1 MGKKIWSWLATTTLL
16 LYAAVVLMHLTRH
29 PDLFQWD
36 FKIYY
41 YAAQAFAAGLNPYET
56 ANLLRLAPAAI
67 NPQLGFAYQPLTLY
81 YFFPFRWLDFP
92 TAYQVFL
99 WGKVVALTGLFF
111 LWRRWFLDPG
121 HGVWLLLFMMVAFN
135 NTVYADLAAGNI
147 SVWEQAVLWPALLFF
162 LGGRLGWFS
171 LLIVLLASIKL
182 VPLLFVGLLF
192 LAEDRRRAYTC
203 LVLSG
208 LGFAALAVLSYLSHP
223 SLFCHFL
230 TQGQGM
236 LSERGVINPSTL
248 AFLTAGVT
256 QAEKVVGVSFPGWT
270 VFALYAAV
278 AAVVITVSGWALH
291 LWQRAGHPDRTRV
304 AVLFG
309 CVVYALVAPRLK
321 NYSYILLMAPAFFIL
336 WRSHLA
342 STPHFL
348 LTLML
353 FSPYPSLPGLEAMA
367 AKLLPYYCLFL
378 AYLVWGLYVRY
389 ILQECRCTVSTKNQ
403 P

>member
-1 MGKKIWSWLATTTLL
+1 MGKKTWSRLAAAVLL
-16 LYAAVVLMHLTRH
+16 LYAAGVLAHLAWH
-29 PDLFQWD
+29 PDLYQWD

-56 ANLLRLAPAAI
+56 ANLLSLAPELI
-67 NPQLGFAYQPLTLY
+67 NPRLGFAYQPLTLY
-81 YFFPFRWLDFP
+81 YFAPLLGLEFSA
-92 TAYQVFL
+92 AYQAFL
-99 WGKVVALTGLFF
+99 WGKVAALTGLFF

-121 HGVWLLLFMMVAFN
+121 HGLWLLLFMMVSFN

-147 SVWEQAVLWPALLFF
+147 SVWEQAVLWPALLLF
-162 LGGRLGWFS
+162 LRGHLGWFS

-182 VPLLFVGLLF
+182 VPLLLLGLLF

-203 LVLSG
+203 LALSG
-208 LGFAALAVLSYLSHP
+208 LGFAALAALSYLSHP
-223 SLFCHFL
+223 SLFIHFL

-236 LSERGVINPSTL
+236 LTERGVINPSTL

-256 QAEKVVGVSFPGWT
+256 QAEKMVGFSFPGWM
-270 VFALYAAV
+270 VIALYAAV
-278 AAVVITVSGWALH
+278 ATAVLTVSVWALR
-291 LWQRAGHPDRTRV
+291 LWQQGGHPDRNRV

-309 CVVYALVAPRLK
+309 CVVYALLAPRLK
-321 NYSYILLMAPAFFIL
+321 NYSYILLVAPAFFIL
-336 WRSHLA
+336 WRSQLGA
-342 STPHFL
+342 TPYFL

-353 FSPYPSLPGLEAMA
+353 FSPYPSLPGIEAMA
-367 AKLLPYYCLFL
+367 AKLLPYYSLFL

-389 ILQECRCTVSTKNQ
+389 ILQKCRRIASAQNL